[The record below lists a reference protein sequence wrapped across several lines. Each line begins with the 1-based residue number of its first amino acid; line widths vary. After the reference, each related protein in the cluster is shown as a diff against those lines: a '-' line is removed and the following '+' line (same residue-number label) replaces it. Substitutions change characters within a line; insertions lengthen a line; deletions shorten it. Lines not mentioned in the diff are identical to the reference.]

1 MKKLIWALGLLLVGV
16 ILYVLSA
23 PPEGDEPP
31 LKVDFKTT
39 DVLQGEFINR
49 ISAKGVVE
57 PKFKVEV
64 KSKASGE
71 VLKFPLQAGD
81 FVKRGQLMIQLDKSD
96 EKRNVAK
103 ARAELASSQ
112 AKLQK
117 ARSSLLLQKTRY
129 ATDLQA
135 ADSAVGAAE
144 ASLKEAAD
152 KQRRQRDLYEK
163 QFASREA
170 LDAAETEFKVQTE
183 NLTQARARAQAAR
196 DAVHDI
202 AIKED
207 EIALAQAEAERTQI
221 TLDEALERLEETEIF
236 APLSGVILEK
246 QVEEGQIIASGISN
260 VSGGTP
266 LATLADISTLYITA
280 DVDETDIGK
289 VRKGQKVEISA
300 DAFPGEVA
308 PGVVERI
315 APQGLVESSITV
327 FKVKIEIQGEGRTR
341 LKPMM
346 SANIDIIINR
356 VPDAVYVSR
365 AGVREGKT
373 GRVAMVLENG
383 EAREIPIETGL
394 ENPIHVQILS
404 GLAPGQKVI
413 TGDWEKAIEEAKSAR
428 QGGSSLRKILW
439 MIRSR

>member
-1 MKKLIWALGLLLVGV
+1 MKKLIWALGLALFAAVLYLVAA
-16 ILYVLSA
+16 A
-23 PPEGDEPP
+23 PEAPEEP

-39 DVLQGEFINR
+39 DVLQGEFVFK

-81 FVKRGQLMIQLDKSD
+81 PVRRGQLMIQLDKSD

-103 ARAELASSQ
+103 ARAELSSSQ
-112 AKLQK
+112 AKLDK
-117 ARSSLLLQKTRY
+117 AKSSLLLQKTRY
-129 ATDLQA
+129 ATDIQTAL
-135 ADSAVGAAE
+135 SEVESAE

-152 KQRRQRDLYEK
+152 KLRRQRDLFEK
-163 QFASREA
+163 QFAARET
-170 LDAAETEFKVQTE
+170 LDAAETEFKVETE
-183 NLTQARARAQAAR
+183 NLIQARARAQAAK
-196 DAVHDI
+196 DTVHEI

-207 EIALAQAEAERTQI
+207 EVALAEAEVARTQI

-289 VRKGQKVEISA
+289 VKKGQKVEITA
-300 DAFPGEVA
+300 DAYPGVTYS
-308 PGVVERI
+308 GVVERI
-315 APQGLVESSITV
+315 APQGLVESSITI
-327 FKVKIEIQGEGRTR
+327 FKVKIEIQGEGKTR
-341 LKPMM
+341 LKPIM
-346 SANIDIIINR
+346 SANIDIIIDR
-356 VPDAVYVSR
+356 VADAVFVSR
-365 AGVREGKT
+365 AGVREGQN
-373 GRVAMVLENG
+373 GRVAMVLEEG
-383 EAREIPIETGL
+383 GAVEVPIETGL
-394 ENPIHVQILS
+394 ENPIHVQVLS
-404 GLAPGQKVI
+404 GLLPGQKVI
-413 TGDWEKAIEEAKSAR
+413 TGDWEKAIEEAKKAR
-428 QGGSSLRKILW
+428 GGGSSLRKILW

>member
-1 MKKLIWALGLLLVGV
+1 MRKLIWALGLLLFTAAVYLAATQPAGE
-16 ILYVLSA
+16 
-23 PPEGDEPP
+23 PPP

-39 DVLQGEFINR
+39 EVLEGDFAFK

-81 FVKRGQLMIQLDKSD
+81 RVRRGQLMIQLDKTD
-96 EKRNVAK
+96 EQRNVAK

-117 ARSSLLLQKTRY
+117 ARSSLLRQKTRY
-129 ATDLQA
+129 ATDIQTA
-135 ADSAVGAAE
+135 RSEVDSAQ
-144 ASLKEAAD
+144 ASLKEAED
-152 KQRRQRDLYEK
+152 KLGRQRDLFEK

-183 NLTQARARAQAAR
+183 NLTQAQARAQASE

-202 AIKED
+202 AVKED
-207 EIALAQAEAERTQI
+207 EVALAQAEAERTQI
-221 TLDEALERLEETEIF
+221 TLDEALERLGETEIF
-236 APLSGVILEK
+236 APLQGVILEK
-246 QVEEGQIIASGISN
+246 HVEEGQIIASGISN

-266 LATLADISTLYITA
+266 LATLADISTLYIIA
-280 DVDETDIGK
+280 DVDETDVGK
-289 VRKGQKVEISA
+289 VKKGQTVDITA
-300 DAFPGEVA
+300 DAYPGEVT

-315 APQGLVESSITV
+315 APQGLVESSITI
-327 FKVKIEIQGEGRTR
+327 FKVKIEIQGEGKTR

-346 SANIDIIINR
+346 SANIDIIIDQ
-356 VPDAVYVSR
+356 VPSAVYVSR
-365 AGVREGKT
+365 AGVREGDN
-373 GRVAMVLENG
+373 GRVAMILENG
-383 EAREIPIETGL
+383 EAREVPIETGL

-404 GLAPGQKVI
+404 GLLPGQKVI
-413 TGDWEKAIEEAKSAR
+413 TGDWEKAIEEAKKAQ
-428 QGGSSLRKILW
+428 QGGSSLKKILW

>member
-1 MKKLIWALGLLLVGV
+1 MRKLVWALGLLLIALV
-16 ILYVLSA
+16 LYLAAA
-23 PPEGDEPP
+23 PPEGTLEP

-39 DVLQGEFINR
+39 DVLQGEFTFK

-81 FVKRGQLMIQLDKSD
+81 RVRRGQLMIQLDKSD

-112 AKLQK
+112 AKLEK

-129 ATDLQA
+129 ATDIRTA
-135 ADSAVGAAE
+135 RSEVESAE
-144 ASLKEAAD
+144 ASLQEAAD
-152 KQRRQRDLYEK
+152 KLSRQRDLFDK

-170 LDAAETEFKVQTE
+170 LDSAETEFKVQTE
-183 NLTQARARAQAAR
+183 NLTQARAREQAAK

-207 EIALAQAEAERTQI
+207 DVALAQAEVERTQI

-266 LATLADISTLYITA
+266 LATLADVSTLYITA

-289 VRKGQKVEISA
+289 VKKGQKVEITA
-300 DAFPGEVA
+300 DAFPGMVI
-308 PGVVERI
+308 PGIVERI

-327 FKVKIEIQGEGRTR
+327 FKVKIKIQGEGKSR

-346 SANIDIIINR
+346 SANIDIIIER
-356 VPDAVYVSR
+356 VPSAVYVSR
-365 AGVREGKT
+365 AGVREGEN

-383 EAREIPIETGL
+383 EAREVPVETGL

-404 GLAPGQKVI
+404 GLRPGQKII
-413 TGDWEKAIEEAKSAR
+413 TGDWEKAIEEAKKAK
-428 QGGSSLRKILW
+428 QGGSSLKKILW